1 MPLPQA
7 FPPNTP
13 WRTDTPPHPAPTLP
27 ILTPMLGRTAKV
39 EISRDRE
46 EAGVH
51 PQATGPDEREL
62 LRQSQLLGEGR
73 PATEFSGAT
82 GIPTGLP

>member
-1 MPLPQA
+1 MELGLPLETSDVYLSP
-7 FPPNTP
+7 
-13 WRTDTPPHPAPTLP
+13 DTPPHPPTPP

-62 LRQSQLLGEGR
+62 PRQSQLLGEGR
-73 PATEFSGAT
+73 PATEFSGA
-82 GIPTGLP
+82 IHRAP

>member
-13 WRTDTPPHPAPTLP
+13 WRTDTPRPSP
-27 ILTPMLGRTAKV
+27 ILTPRLGRTAKV

-73 PATEFSGAT
+73 PATEFSGAI